1 MPITQEQARI
11 ELAHRELARRSLSN
25 IETNKTQTVID
36 KITNYVFPKW
46 MTEAKFEQDKYNLW
60 GDIGERVPGF
70 IRGAYQE
77 DKSAIQGFLKPSTI
91 PSMGQYLYLKE
102 DIQPTGNKVLDFA
115 RAFPASFI
123 GEAIDM
129 ASNPFTYIG
138 GAMAKSKGLHKEFGK
153 ATAKAGQM
161 VSSVS
166 SFIKP
171 VIRGKDIAEFL
182 PQTVNKALGLTR
194 STGKEVSLVAKGMR
208 NVRLTFGTPTRNFK
222 KFIARQQYDEDA
234 LRNLPLRDQVTAQ
247 AQLAKGKT
255 LLRGQELLQKE
266 GVIGGKIGRTKETK
280 MTFQQFGQAVKQDIS
295 TKRKLLGKQKQSDFA
310 LQKIND
316 RGARLTIQDNLK
328 ILDSELD
335 RVSQQGAEDIQ
346 PLLKDFFRANS
357 SAYGERLEKYS
368 EVLGNSNKP
377 LTIETAFGILDDTT
391 KELDEM
397 NIVTGKGRRLLNQ
410 LKAKYEI
417 YNSEG
422 EVTKNLSDKID
433 FKEFNKE
440 IRDIMRSMST
450 TSKSGIRITEDDLA
464 QIVLHDKYGNYIAQ
478 NVPAFKELQQA
489 YRPVINGMKEAG
501 KVFKPYASEYQKT
514 AGAGF
519 LKKAATGE
527 LVPQE
532 ARTLQF
538 LEEGTEFAQGVGG
551 ISGKAKEVGGKLLSQ
566 KSALE
571 QLKITQ
577 RSNLD
582 DMMKRFSEQV
592 NALDEGEL
600 EVNKLLAERSFEL
613 TNQIDELEKGKMT
626 VDKMIE
632 LNRFNGELRQLQ
644 LTERK
649 MRIEKLVHI
658 KRKAMIIKA
667 AIAGGLSFPVGI
679 PQTIGRW
686 AIRSALGDTAANK

>member
-1 MPITQEQARI
+1 MATPEQARV
-11 ELAHRELARRSLSN
+11 ELARRELARRNISN
-25 IETNKTQTVID
+25 IEANKTQTIVD

-77 DKSAIQGFLKPSTI
+77 DKSAIQGFMKPSTI
-91 PSMGQYLYLKE
+91 PSMGEYLYLKE
-102 DIQPTGNKVLDFA
+102 EIQPTGNKVLDFA
-115 RAFPASFI
+115 RALPASFV

-138 GAMAKSKGLHKEFGK
+138 GAMAKSKGLHREFGK
-153 ATAKAGQM
+153 AVAKTTQM
-161 VSSVS
+161 TSDIS

-171 VIRGKDIAEFL
+171 VTTLAE
-182 PQTVNKALGLTR
+182 
-194 STGKEVSLVAKGMR
+194 KGIK
-208 NVRLTFGTPTRNFK
+208 NVRLTFGTPMRNFR
-222 KFIARQQYDEDA
+222 KFVARQEYDEDA

-247 AQLAKGKT
+247 TQKAKGKT
-255 LLRGQELLQKE
+255 LLRGQELSQKAE
-266 GVIGGKIGRTKETK
+266 TLTEDIGRTKESK
-280 MTFQQFGQAVKQDIS
+280 MTFQQFGQVVKQDIS
-295 TKRKLLGKQKQSDFA
+295 TKRKLLGKQKQSDFT
-310 LQKIND
+310 LQRIND
-316 RGARLTIQDNLK
+316 RSARLTIQDNLK
-328 ILDSELD
+328 ILDDELNK
-335 RVSQQGAEDIQ
+335 VSQQGAEDIQ

-357 SAYGERLEKYS
+357 SAYGERLGKYS

-377 LTIETAFGILDDTT
+377 LTVETAFGILDDTT

-397 NIVTGKGRRLLNQ
+397 NIVTGKGRGLLNR

-422 EVTKNLSDKID
+422 EVTRDLGEKID

-440 IRDIMRSMST
+440 VRDIMRSMST

-464 QIVLHDKYGNYIAQ
+464 QIVLHDKYGNYVAD

-489 YRPVINGMKEAG
+489 YRPVIEGMKTSG
-501 KVFKPYASEYQKT
+501 RVFKPYASEFQKT
-514 AGAGF
+514 PGAGF
-519 LKKAATGE
+519 LRKAATGE

-538 LEEGTEFAQGVGG
+538 LEEGTEFAPGVGKV
-551 ISGKAKEVGGKLLSQ
+551 SGKAKEVGGKLLSQ

-571 QLKITQ
+571 QLKVTQ

-582 DMMKRFSEQV
+582 DMMTRFSERV
-592 NALDEGEL
+592 NALDEGER
-600 EVNKLLAERSFEL
+600 EVNRLLAERSFEL

-626 VDKMIE
+626 VDKMIG
-632 LNRFNGELRQLQ
+632 LNKVNGELRQLQ
-644 LTERK
+644 LVERK
-649 MRIEKLVHI
+649 LRVEKLIHI
-658 KRKAMIIKA
+658 KRKATIIKA
-667 AIAGGLSFPVGI
+667 AIAGVASVPAGI

-686 AIRSALGDTAANK
+686 ALRSVLGDVAANK